1 MQRYLILIR
10 FVAIPE
16 ADVQW
21 YHNKVELKES
31 KRVTIQ
37 HQADM
42 HMYCSIIKITDIKKE
57 DAGTYEVTARNR
69 EGEATNTLVLNVTP
83 KAEIKEP
90 VKTPPIIV
98 KPLTPTVCKVGE
110 AVKLEAVITGQPKPT
125 LEWSHN
131 GKAISFSDNLRIV
144 EKDNIYTLTIENVT
158 QSNEGELTVK
168 ATNSSG
174 SIQTSALLS
183 VQGDKSQDIST
194 ENR

>member
-1 MQRYLILIR
+1 MTCR

-31 KRVTIQ
+31 KRVVIQ

-90 VKTPPIIV
+90 VKSAPIIV

-110 AVKLEAVITGQPKPT
+110 AVKLEAVITGTPKPK
-125 LEWSHN
+125 LEWSQA
-131 GKAISFSDNLRIV
+131 GKPLSLGDNLKIV
-144 EKDNIYTLTIENVT
+144 EKDNIYTLSIENVT
-158 QSNEGELTVK
+158 QSMEGEYTIL

-174 SIQTSALLS
+174 SVHTSAYLS
-183 VQGDKSQDIST
+183 VQGKQ
-194 ENR
+194 